1 MCLKT
6 KQENAR
12 TISESRSA
20 SGNEIR
26 RPPYLKRIWPFV
38 AASEMKTPWPAWR
51 IVDLRISQAAKKWS
65 SLFLNFLE
73 SLTGNRERRN
83 WFPAGDQSN
92 GMAVKRDLRINFRPI
107 GCSALIMRW
116 FCRKTQEKHKNKF
129 LNGYYCG
136 VTNELNLV
144 HDIIPTDWN
153 EKPCIQNPIH
163 ISKRKEILSRADCY
177 IRRMCNSKQ
186 IK

>member
-1 MCLKT
+1 MAGLT
-6 KQENAR
+6 NRGFANL
-12 TISESRSA
+12 T
-20 SGNEIR
+20 G
-26 RPPYLKRIWPFV
+26 
-38 AASEMKTPWPAWR
+38 
-51 IVDLRISQAAKKWS
+51 SQTMIKPQA
-65 SLFLNFLE
+65 FLE
-73 SLTGNRERRN
+73 LFGKLDWKISGNRERRN

-116 FCRKTQEKHKNKF
+116 FCRKTQEKHENKF
-129 LNGYYCG
+129 LNGYYSG

-153 EKPCIQNPIH
+153 EKPWIQNPIH
-163 ISKRKEILSRADCY
+163 ISKRKEILSQADCY
-177 IRRMCNSKQ
+177 IRQMCNSKQ